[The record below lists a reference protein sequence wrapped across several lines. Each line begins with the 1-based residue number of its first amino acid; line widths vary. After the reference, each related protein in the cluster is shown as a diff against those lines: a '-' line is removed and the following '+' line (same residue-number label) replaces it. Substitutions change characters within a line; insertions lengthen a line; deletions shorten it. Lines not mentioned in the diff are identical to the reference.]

1 MSIRGS
7 PTSQRDGVDQMHDIA
22 STRLDSLDPSGLAK
36 GYEQR
41 EEKATPSRAL
51 RVAQSMCLHGVLLEL
66 VWSAKKLGS
75 PSGPSSKRRLVRREN
90 RPRSITCTRGFVL
103 DNRQPLNTSSCICL
117 GCRPYFVLAL
127 GGCIFVLFYF
137 DRKWGPETL
146 RSVPILC

>member
-22 STRLDSLDPSGLAK
+22 STRLDSLDPSSLAK

-117 GCRPYFVLAL
+117 G
-127 GGCIFVLFYF
+127 
-137 DRKWGPETL
+137 
-146 RSVPILC
+146 